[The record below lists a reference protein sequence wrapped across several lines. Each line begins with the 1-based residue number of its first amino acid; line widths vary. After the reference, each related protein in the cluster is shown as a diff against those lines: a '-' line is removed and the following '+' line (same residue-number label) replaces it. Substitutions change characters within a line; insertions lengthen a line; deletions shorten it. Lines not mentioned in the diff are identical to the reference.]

1 MRWPLLRVSDLS
13 NDDVD
18 EILARARFF
27 ADGGA
32 IQAEG
37 TPPTVG
43 LIFYEA
49 SLRTRVGF
57 SVAAHRMGAQT
68 VDVYEPRASPLSMP
82 ESWADTIHT
91 LAGYCEAIIGRP
103 AFASKDADSTVVAV
117 PYINGGDRT
126 ADAEHPTQALIE
138 VLAMERLAK
147 RPVRLVT
154 LIGDPGMRSARS
166 LARLLD
172 RSGVDLTVVTTHE
185 FAERSGLSLPLAS
198 AIPPETDVIYV
209 TGMAH
214 ESIDLKQRERLIV
227 TGDTLASLHPDCIVL
242 SPMPVIDEIAPEAR
256 TDDRI
261 VVLEESRLGLFVRM
275 ALLSLALNLTPRT

>member
-1 MRWPLLRVSDLS
+1 VRWPLLRVSDLS
-13 NDDVD
+13 NDDVT
-18 EILARARFF
+18 EVLVRARYF

-32 IQAEG
+32 IPVEG

-43 LIFYEA
+43 LIFYET

-57 SVAAHRMGAQT
+57 SVAAHRLGAHS
-68 VDVYEPRASPLSMP
+68 VDVYEPRASPVSMP
-82 ESWADTIHT
+82 ESWADTLHT
-91 LAGYCEAIIGRP
+91 LAGYCEAIVGRP
-103 AFASKDADSTVVAV
+103 AFASDEADSTAVAV

-126 ADAEHPTQALIE
+126 ADAEHPTQALID
-138 VLAMERLAK
+138 LFAMERLTQ
-147 RPVRLVT
+147 RPVRHVT

-172 RSGVDLTVVTTHE
+172 RSGVDLVVVTADE
-185 FAERSGLSLPLAS
+185 FAARSGLTLPRAS
-198 AIPPETDVIYV
+198 AIPPETDVVYV

-214 ESIDLKQRERLIV
+214 ESIDLEQRGRLLL
-227 TGDTLASLHPDCIVL
+227 TGDTLAALHPDCIVL

-261 VVLEESRLGLFVRM
+261 VVLEESHLGLFVRM
-275 ALLSLALNLTPRT
+275 ALLSLALDLTSSV